1 MKGNTLNVMFFILKN
16 KLLKNGEAPV
26 VLRVTIN
33 GQRDEIRIQRS
44 IPVELWDNA
53 KMRSK
58 GKDRSSR
65 ELNMYLET
73 LRDRIYVIHRNSVYD
88 GERLTPKKILDI
100 LYAREGRHLVLKAM
114 KECIDGWAASPG
126 DLHPATLA
134 RYNRCHGLVETVIR
148 DVYNKEDVAFSE
160 LDRKFITAFERYLKE
175 ACGLARNTA
184 AKYLECF
191 RKVLKVAQ
199 QKGWMEHGKFLEEL
213 GQEETYP
220 SFLDWDELR
229 TVMETDM
236 PARRLERVKD
246 VFVFCALT
254 GLSYQGISTLCPS
267 HLFRD
272 DEGTLW
278 ICRTRAEGAKV
289 GDSCTSR
296 VLLLKPAMVLLEKYK
311 GWNPMNPEG
320 PCFPVPSVQK
330 MNEYL
335 KEVAVRCR
343 ISKRLTTQM
352 ARNTFAATVTLANR
366 IPKEY
371 VREMLGYSSD
381 YTLRHYMQAQE
392 RNS

>member
-58 GKDRSSR
+58 GRGRSSA
-65 ELNMYLET
+65 ELNMYIET

-100 LYAREGRHLVLKAM
+100 LYAREGRHQVLKAM

-175 ACGLARNTA
+175 TCGLAWNTA

-213 GQEETYP
+213 GQLCVKEKTSP
-220 SFLDWDELR
+220 SFLDWDELK

-236 PARRLERVKD
+236 PSGRLKRVKD

-254 GLSYQGISTLCPS
+254 GLS
-267 HLFRD
+267 
-272 DEGTLW
+272 
-278 ICRTRAEGAKV
+278 
-289 GDSCTSR
+289 
-296 VLLLKPAMVLLEKYK
+296 
-311 GWNPMNPEG
+311 
-320 PCFPVPSVQK
+320 
-330 MNEYL
+330 
-335 KEVAVRCR
+335 
-343 ISKRLTTQM
+343 
-352 ARNTFAATVTLANR
+352 
-366 IPKEY
+366 
-371 VREMLGYSSD
+371 
-381 YTLRHYMQAQE
+381 
-392 RNS
+392 

>member
-1 MKGNTLNVMFFILKN
+1 
-16 KLLKNGEAPV
+16 
-26 VLRVTIN
+26 
-33 GQRDEIRIQRS
+33 
-44 IPVELWDNA
+44 
-53 KMRSK
+53 
-58 GKDRSSR
+58 
-65 ELNMYLET
+65 
-73 LRDRIYVIHRNSVYD
+73 
-88 GERLTPKKILDI
+88 
-100 LYAREGRHLVLKAM
+100 
-114 KECIDGWAASPG
+114 
-126 DLHPATLA
+126 
-134 RYNRCHGLVETVIR
+134 LVETVIR
-148 DVYNKEDVAFSE
+148 NVYNKEDIVFSE

-175 ACGLARNTA
+175 TRGLARNTA

-213 GQEETYP
+213 GELCVKEETYP

-236 PARRLERVKD
+236 PAGRLERVKD

-278 ICRTRAEGAKV
+278 ICRTRAEGAEV

-296 VLLLKPAMVLLEKYK
+296 VPLLKPAMVLLEKYR

-366 IPKEY
+366 IPKEH

-381 YTLRHYMQAQE
+381 YMLRHYMQAQE
-392 RNS
+392 RNP

>member
-1 MKGNTLNVMFFILKN
+1 M
-16 KLLKNGEAPV
+16 
-26 VLRVTIN
+26 
-33 GQRDEIRIQRS
+33 
-44 IPVELWDNA
+44 
-53 KMRSK
+53 
-58 GKDRSSR
+58 
-65 ELNMYLET
+65 
-73 LRDRIYVIHRNSVYD
+73 
-88 GERLTPKKILDI
+88 
-100 LYAREGRHLVLKAM
+100 
-114 KECIDGWAASPG
+114 
-126 DLHPATLA
+126 
-134 RYNRCHGLVETVIR
+134 
-148 DVYNKEDVAFSE
+148 FSE

-175 ACGLARNTA
+175 TRGLARNTA

-213 GQEETYP
+213 GELCVKEETYP

-236 PARRLERVKD
+236 PAGRLERVKD

-278 ICRTRAEGAKV
+278 ICRTRAEGAEV

-296 VLLLKPAMVLLEKYK
+296 VPLLKPAMVLLEKYR
-311 GWNPMNPEG
+311 GWNLMNPEG

-335 KEVAVRCR
+335 KEVAARCR

-352 ARNTFAATVTLANR
+352 ARNTFAATVTLASR
-366 IPKEY
+366 IPKEH

-381 YTLRHYMQAQE
+381 YMLRHYM
-392 RNS
+392 

>member
-58 GKDRSSR
+58 GRGRSSA
-65 ELNMYLET
+65 ELNMYIET

-100 LYAREGRHLVLKAM
+100 LYAREGRHQVLKAM

-175 ACGLARNTA
+175 TCGLAWNTA

-213 GQEETYP
+213 GQLCVKEKTSP
-220 SFLDWDELR
+220 SFLDWDELK

-236 PARRLERVKD
+236 PSGRLKRVKD

-254 GLSYQGISTLCPS
+254 GLSYQGVST
-267 HLFRD
+267 FVR
-272 DEGTLW
+272 
-278 ICRTRAEGAKV
+278 RTCSGMTKEHCGFAGHV
-289 GDSCTSR
+289 
-296 VLLLKPAMVLLEKYK
+296 
-311 GWNPMNPEG
+311 
-320 PCFPVPSVQK
+320 
-330 MNEYL
+330 L
-335 KEVAVRCR
+335 KERRLVTAVQAVF
-343 ISKRLTTQM
+343 L
-352 ARNTFAATVTLANR
+352 FLNR
-366 IPKEY
+366 QWFYWRSTEAGI
-371 VREMLGYSSD
+371 R
-381 YTLRHYMQAQE
+381 
-392 RNS
+392 